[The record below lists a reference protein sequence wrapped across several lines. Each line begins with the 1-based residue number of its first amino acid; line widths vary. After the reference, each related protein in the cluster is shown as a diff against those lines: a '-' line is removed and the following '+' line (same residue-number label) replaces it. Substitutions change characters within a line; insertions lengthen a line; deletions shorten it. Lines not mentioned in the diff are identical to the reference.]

1 MVKNKFLELLEA
13 QMNEEDDLELM
24 VEMSEDCFGAFDNI
38 FDTLSF
44 NEQMDELFPCEVD
57 EEKMSILNN

>member
-1 MVKNKFLELLEA
+1 MVKNEFLELLEA

>member
-1 MVKNKFLELLEA
+1 MIKNEFLELLEA
-13 QMNEEDDLELM
+13 QMNEEDDLELTI
-24 VEMSEDCFGAFDNI
+24 EMSEDCFGAFDNI

-44 NEQMDELFPCEVD
+44 NEQMDALFPCEID